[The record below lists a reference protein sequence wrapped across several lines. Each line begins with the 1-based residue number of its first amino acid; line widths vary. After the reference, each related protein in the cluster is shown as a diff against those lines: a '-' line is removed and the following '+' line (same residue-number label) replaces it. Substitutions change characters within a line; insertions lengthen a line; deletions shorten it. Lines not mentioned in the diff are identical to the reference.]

1 MRKGNWG
8 SNHTGTPEAARD
20 HCRPDPHSPDP
31 RNPDPDSHNPDFH
44 SPDSDP
50 HSRDSRSLDF
60 RTPVAPAVQLGHL
73 QTVQPTS
80 LFPIMLRLL
89 RFSFDSSL
97 EPRSCRTTTPIA
109 RAIGLPNHM
118 ARRHVIS
125 WG

>member
-31 RNPDPDSHNPDFH
+31 RNPDPDSHNPDYH

-50 HSRDSRSLDF
+50 HSLDSRS
-60 RTPVAPAVQLGHL
+60 PVAPVVQLGHS
-73 QTVQPTS
+73 QTVQPTN

-89 RFSFDSSL
+89 RFSFDASL
-97 EPRSCRTTTPIA
+97 EPGSCRTTTPIP
-109 RAIGLPNHM
+109 RAIGLPNHVT
-118 ARRHVIS
+118 RKLVILR
-125 WG
+125 